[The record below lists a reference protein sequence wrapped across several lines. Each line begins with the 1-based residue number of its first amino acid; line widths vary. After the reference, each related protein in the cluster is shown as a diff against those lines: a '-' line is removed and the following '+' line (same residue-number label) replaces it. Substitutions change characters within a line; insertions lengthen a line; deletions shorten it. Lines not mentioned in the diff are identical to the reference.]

1 MTHWGLIS
9 GLFIP
14 GKPGTAFDRK
24 YSSLHSTMATAH
36 AIHSVRK
43 ALLALA
49 LLVSV
54 TTACKKS
61 GLGGADVDPRDQY
74 VGTYEGGYQAA
85 STVNNALPYDEEA
98 GTMAVTVSKSQAANQ
113 LYIELVFNATT
124 KQNLTAELVNNEFK
138 VIDKQNEPIKFNGRN
153 YDGQYSATGQFVE
166 KAITINTVTETL
178 QSGVTLTRRGSI
190 SGTRK

>member
-1 MTHWGLIS
+1 MA
-9 GLFIP
+9 IP
-14 GKPGTAFDRK
+14 
-24 YSSLHSTMATAH
+24 YATRS
-36 AIHSVRK
+36 IRTV
-43 ALLALA
+43 
-49 LLVSV
+49 LLVTALIGSL

-74 VGTYEGGYQAA
+74 VGAYEGGYQAA
-85 STVNNALPYDEEA
+85 STVNNALPYDEES
-98 GTMAVTVSKSQAANQ
+98 GTITINVLKSQVANQ
-113 LYIELVFNATT
+113 LYIELVFNGTN
-124 KQNLTAELVNNEFK
+124 KQNLTAELVNTEFK

-153 YDGQYSATGQFVE
+153 FDGQYSATGQFVE